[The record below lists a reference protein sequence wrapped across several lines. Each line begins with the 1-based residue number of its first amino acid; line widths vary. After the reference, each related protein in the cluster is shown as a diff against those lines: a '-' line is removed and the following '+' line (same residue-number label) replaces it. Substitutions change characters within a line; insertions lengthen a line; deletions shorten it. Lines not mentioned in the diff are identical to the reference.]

1 MKPLQNNMKP
11 LQNGSKQ
18 YEAASNQMKLLQNNM
33 KPLQNNMKPLQNR
46 KQCPNAKYIQ
56 LVKQY
61 WHTAKL
67 ADQVN
72 QTEVRDCA
80 PSQKK
85 QTDQAINKT

>member
-18 YEAASNQMKLLQNNM
+18 YEAASNQMKL
-33 KPLQNNMKPLQNR
+33 LQNNMKPLQNR